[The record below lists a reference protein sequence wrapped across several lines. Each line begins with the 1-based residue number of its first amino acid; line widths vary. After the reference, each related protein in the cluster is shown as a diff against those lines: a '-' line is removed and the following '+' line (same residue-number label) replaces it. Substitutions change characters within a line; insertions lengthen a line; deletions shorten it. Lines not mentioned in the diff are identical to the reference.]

1 MLKNKICYV
10 SSSFPRWDPRIFLR
24 QAKSLVLFGFNVTY
38 IVCDGKHDENIEG
51 VMVLNSD
58 FFPKNRFQRF
68 FTGKH
73 LLYKKAIS
81 VNADIYQISEPE
93 LIPFGLKLMRL
104 GKKVIFDMRE
114 DYPQLILSKEYLP
127 KFSRNHIS
135 FALNKYLNNSLKK
148 FDLLISVTPEL
159 VDRLIRINKKTIL
172 VASFPIVR
180 ENSQI
185 TLEDYKNRENVLCY
199 IGTVYR
205 ISRQEVLFRAL
216 EEIKDIQYV
225 IAGRMETDYY
235 KSELQSLPY
244 WVKVKFVDGIS
255 RDEILELYKKVTIG
269 NSLRDFS
276 GTGYEEGSLGV
287 MKIFEYMEA
296 SLPIICSDVK
306 LWKEIVD
313 KYKCGICVNPND
325 EGEIKN
331 AIQYMIDNKIEA
343 FEMGQNARRAITEE
357 FNWSTQEVKYIDAIN
372 SLLA

>member
-1 MLKNKICYV
+1 MKNKICFV

-38 IVCDGKHDENIEG
+38 IVCDGKQDENKEG
-51 VMVLNSD
+51 VMVLNSE

-68 FTGKH
+68 FSGKN

-93 LIPFGLKLMRL
+93 LISLGLKLKRL

-114 DYPQLILSKEYLP
+114 DYPHLMLSKEYLP
-127 KFSRNHIS
+127 KFSRKCIS
-135 FALNKYLNNSLKK
+135 FALSKYLNSSLQK
-148 FDLLISVTPEL
+148 FDLLISVTPQL
-159 VDRLIRINKKTIL
+159 VNLLKRINPETIL

-185 TLEDYKNRENVLCY
+185 TLEDYENRENTLCY

-205 ISRQEVLFRAL
+205 ISRQEVLFRTL
-216 EEIKDIQYV
+216 EEIKNIQYI

-244 WVKVKFVDGIS
+244 WGKVKFTDGIS
-255 RDEILELYKKVTIG
+255 RDEILELYEKVTIG

-287 MKIFEYMEA
+287 LKIFEYMEA

-313 KYKCGICVNPND
+313 KYKCGIYVNPNN
-325 EGEIKN
+325 EEEIKN
-331 AIQYMIDNKIEA
+331 AIHYLIDNKKEA
-343 FEMGQNARRAITEE
+343 FEMGQNARKAITEE
-357 FNWSTQEVKYIDAIN
+357 FNWGTQEVKYIKVIN
-372 SLLA
+372 SLLI